1 MYALIDCDN
10 FFVSCERVFNSA
22 LENKAVVVL
31 SNNDCCI
38 IARSN
43 EAKALGIKMGEN
55 YFKVEKFIEEN
66 NVEVLSCNFVL
77 YADMSNRV
85 KGLISKFFPEV
96 EDYSIDESFVN
107 LSNFEKSI
115 DLTEYCKKV
124 EKTIKQGTGIPVS
137 IGIAETKTLAKI
149 AGRFAKKYKA
159 YKKVCII
166 DTEEK
171 RIKALSLT
179 KIEDVWGIG
188 RRKVKLL
195 KQKNIKTALD
205 FSLMNKD
212 SIRKEMTITGAD
224 TLDELNGKKRIIL
237 EDDDQKKQSIVVSR
251 SFGNMVSKIEELEEA
266 ISLYAS
272 MVAGKLRNQ
281 KSCATAIIVFIQTN
295 YFREDLKQYQNYI
308 TINLP
313 VASNSTLEITQESL
327 KGLKRIFLPNYQYKR
342 AGVMAVNIIDEN
354 CVQGS
359 IFDDR
364 EREKEKKIMKTMDTI
379 NHKYGKNTIKLAV
392 QGTGDKIKIK
402 QLKLSPRYTTRI
414 SDFPKT
420 KD

>member
-31 SNNDCCI
+31 SNNDGCI

-295 YFREDLKQYQNYI
+295 YFREDWKQY
-308 TINLP
+308 
-313 VASNSTLEITQESL
+313 
-327 KGLKRIFLPNYQYKR
+327 
-342 AGVMAVNIIDEN
+342 
-354 CVQGS
+354 
-359 IFDDR
+359 
-364 EREKEKKIMKTMDTI
+364 
-379 NHKYGKNTIKLAV
+379 
-392 QGTGDKIKIK
+392 
-402 QLKLSPRYTTRI
+402 
-414 SDFPKT
+414 
-420 KD
+420 